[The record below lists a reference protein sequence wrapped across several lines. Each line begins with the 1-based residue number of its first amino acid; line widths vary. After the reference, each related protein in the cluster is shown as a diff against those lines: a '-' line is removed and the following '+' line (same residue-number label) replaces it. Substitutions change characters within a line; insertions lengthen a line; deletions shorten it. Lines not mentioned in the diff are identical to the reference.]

1 MSCRIDYVPII
12 IKGIGRLRRQRVLR
26 WQKVI
31 VGKVGAMS
39 PGSAEVMDQTFFL
52 CFQKTETIEFTS
64 SAKKHL
70 TNTSKKRKKTDFKKG
85 DIAYFPTGGCICFFL
100 NDVLDGQPMTPI
112 GKLLSSIENLKD
124 VKTGDILTLYS
135 ETV

>member
-1 MSCRIDYVPII
+1 MPSDSVSII
-12 IKGIGRLRRQRVLR
+12 NIFLEIKGKARIPCQLKRHLSPRTIGLITRSMPIHDNMHRMNKSV
-26 WQKVI
+26 VYI
-31 VGKVGAMS
+31 N
-39 PGSAEVMDQTFFL
+39 
-52 CFQKTETIEFTS
+52 
-64 SAKKHL
+64 
-70 TNTSKKRKKTDFKKG
+70 TNIDSGMERKKTDFKKG
-85 DIAYFPTGGCICFFL
+85 DMAYFPTGRSICFFL

>member
-1 MSCRIDYVPII
+1 MPSDSVSII
-12 IKGIGRLRRQRVLR
+12 NIFLEIKGKARISCQLKRHLSPRT
-26 WQKVI
+26 
-31 VGKVGAMS
+31 VGLITRSMPIHNNVHRMS
-39 PGSAEVMDQTFFL
+39 KSVVYI
-52 CFQKTETIEFTS
+52 KTNIDSGME
-64 SAKKHL
+64 
-70 TNTSKKRKKTDFKKG
+70 RKKTDFKKG

>member
-1 MSCRIDYVPII
+1 MSTDSVSNINIFLE
-12 IKGIGRLRRQRVLR
+12 IKGKARISCQLKRHLSPRTIGLITRSIPIHDNVHRMNKSV
-26 WQKVI
+26 VYI
-31 VGKVGAMS
+31 
-39 PGSAEVMDQTFFL
+39 
-52 CFQKTETIEFTS
+52 KTNIDSGME
-64 SAKKHL
+64 
-70 TNTSKKRKKTDFKKG
+70 RKKTDFKKG

-124 VKTGDILTLYS
+124 VKTGDVLTLYS

>member
-1 MSCRIDYVPII
+1 MPSDSVSII
-12 IKGIGRLRRQRVLR
+12 NIFLEIKGKTKISCQLKRHLSPRTIGLITRSMPIYDNVHRLNKSV
-26 WQKVI
+26 VYI
-31 VGKVGAMS
+31 
-39 PGSAEVMDQTFFL
+39 
-52 CFQKTETIEFTS
+52 KTNIDSGME
-64 SAKKHL
+64 
-70 TNTSKKRKKTDFKKG
+70 RKKTDFKKG

-124 VKTGDILTLYS
+124 IKTGDILTLYS

>member
-1 MSCRIDYVPII
+1 MSTDSVSII
-12 IKGIGRLRRQRVLR
+12 NIFLEIKGKARISCQLKRHLSPRTIGLITRSMPIHDNVHRMNKSV
-26 WQKVI
+26 VYI
-31 VGKVGAMS
+31 
-39 PGSAEVMDQTFFL
+39 
-52 CFQKTETIEFTS
+52 KTNIDSGME
-64 SAKKHL
+64 
-70 TNTSKKRKKTDFKKG
+70 RKKTDFKKG

-124 VKTGDILTLYS
+124 VKTGDVLTLYS

>member
-1 MSCRIDYVPII
+1 MSSDSVSII
-12 IKGIGRLRRQRVLR
+12 NIFLEIKGKARISCQLKRHLSPRTIGLITRSMPIHDNVHRMNKSV
-26 WQKVI
+26 VYI
-31 VGKVGAMS
+31 
-39 PGSAEVMDQTFFL
+39 
-52 CFQKTETIEFTS
+52 KTNIDSGME
-64 SAKKHL
+64 
-70 TNTSKKRKKTDFKKG
+70 RKKTDFKKG

-124 VKTGDILTLYS
+124 VKTGDVLTLYS

>member
-1 MSCRIDYVPII
+1 MSSDSVSII
-12 IKGIGRLRRQRVLR
+12 NIFLEIKGKARISCQLKRHLSPRTIGLITRSMPIHDNVHRMNKSV
-26 WQKVI
+26 VYI
-31 VGKVGAMS
+31 
-39 PGSAEVMDQTFFL
+39 
-52 CFQKTETIEFTS
+52 KTNIDSGME
-64 SAKKHL
+64 
-70 TNTSKKRKKTDFKKG
+70 RKKTDFKKG
-85 DIAYFPTGGCICFFL
+85 DIAYFPPGGCICFFL

>member
-1 MSCRIDYVPII
+1 MSSDSVSII
-12 IKGIGRLRRQRVLR
+12 NIFLEIKGKARISCQLKRHLSPRTIGLITRSMPIHDNVHRMNKSV
-26 WQKVI
+26 VYI
-31 VGKVGAMS
+31 
-39 PGSAEVMDQTFFL
+39 
-52 CFQKTETIEFTS
+52 KTNIDSGME
-64 SAKKHL
+64 
-70 TNTSKKRKKTDFKKG
+70 RKKTDFKKG

-112 GKLLSSIENLKD
+112 GKLLTSIENLKD

>member
-1 MSCRIDYVPII
+1 MSTDSVSII
-12 IKGIGRLRRQRVLR
+12 NIFLEIKGKARISCQLKRHLSPRTIGLITRSMPIHDNVHRMNKSV
-26 WQKVI
+26 VYI
-31 VGKVGAMS
+31 
-39 PGSAEVMDQTFFL
+39 
-52 CFQKTETIEFTS
+52 KTNIDSGME
-64 SAKKHL
+64 
-70 TNTSKKRKKTDFKKG
+70 RKKTDFKKG
-85 DIAYFPTGGCICFFL
+85 DVAYFPTGGCICFFL